1 MTSDVSSGDLSLRRG
16 LFLRVQQLLAPE
28 RTHLRAC
35 DHHTVSAEATSL
47 RRNSYLAL
55 PNGFERGLGPEEAEV
70 ILGEERGL
78 GVVELAVERGINS
91 NLRLVICGV
100 GGLELLA
107 VE

>member
-1 MTSDVSSGDLSLRRG
+1 MTSDVSSDDLSLRRG
-16 LFLRVQQLLAPE
+16 LSLHVQKLLAPG
-28 RTHLRAC
+28 RTHLPVC
-35 DHHTVSAEATSL
+35 NHHAMSAEATIL
-47 RRNSYLAL
+47 RQNSYLAL